1 LKGIRLSLLYAYSNQ
16 VLANRRG
23 AGLLSRDQT
32 GCWGRKRL
40 RYAALK
46 TLGPAPA
53 LQTSSLDRKC
63 KFAVVGRRNV
73 GLSLA
78 RDPIRRNR
86 SNQLKTGP
94 DWEPNS
100 AKGFAPPRKLL

>member
-1 LKGIRLSLLYAYSNQ
+1 MVVVKRVSLYFEKLLEKIWLLRRLVSQN
-16 VLANRRG
+16 
-23 AGLLSRDQT
+23 T
-32 GCWGRKRL
+32 
-40 RYAALK
+40 LK

-53 LQTSSLDRKC
+53 LQTSSFDRKC
-63 KFAVVGRRNV
+63 K
-73 GLSLA
+73 LSLRWLVGAA
-78 RDPIRRNR
+78 RGPIRRNR